1 MAALPPTSLCI
12 AYGSRGVDKLIETLA
27 SPEAETQRF
36 TLTTLNTLLSN
47 QENKLKALSERLQLV
62 WTLVT
67 LLGSDDNEVKRQAA
81 LALASLGLLYQGRL
95 AIGEAGAVRELSGL
109 LVDSGETGVREA
121 CSSALLALSESRD
134 GCATLVA
141 QERIVETLVS
151 ALDDDHLA
159 AKQCSLRTLANLSR
173 LDLGISEAIDA
184 GIMARLAAVLDPAAA
199 LPGAE
204 GAALVCIGLQ
214 TLWNLANTPD
224 GKVAALDTCL
234 LPFLSHHCSV
244 YSPREQR
251 LAAGAIMA
259 ITINKQGKM
268 ESSECLAP
276 LADLLLSLDTDE
288 DTLRDV
294 IGALKNMSEF
304 PAARKAID
312 RYLRKHGMP
321 PEQLNMYDSKPWP
334 QSIRYLHQN
343 FAPGGQ
349 TATHE
354 AAVRKRWGYPDP
366 ISA

>member
-67 LLGSDDNEVKRQAA
+67 LLGSDHNEVKRQAA

-121 CSSALLALSESRD
+121 CSSALLALSEVCARASRTAHRAPPVPVCPGLQSSRSPLAPQSRD

-276 LADLLLSLDTDE
+276 CAARPAPQPTPLPTPRPAPFCW
-288 DTLRDV
+288 RRW
-294 IGALKNMSEF
+294 GALGCCLVGGGNG
-304 PAARKAID
+304 ARWCGVGAEC
-312 RYLRKHGMP
+312 HV
-321 PEQLNMYDSKPWP
+321 
-334 QSIRYLHQN
+334 
-343 FAPGGQ
+343 
-349 TATHE
+349 ATP
-354 AAVRKRWGYPDP
+354 YPTM
-366 ISA
+366 IAQAG

>member
-12 AYGSRGVDKLIETLA
+12 AYGSRGVDKLVETLS
-27 SPEAETQRF
+27 SPDAETQRF
-36 TLTTLNTLLSN
+36 TLTTLNTLLSS
-47 QENKLKALSERLQLV
+47 QESKVKALSEQLQLV
-62 WTLVT
+62 PTIVT
-67 LLGSDDNEVKRQAA
+67 LLGSEDNEVKRQAA
-81 LALASLGLLYQGRL
+81 LVLASLALLYQGRL

-159 AKQCSLRTLANLSR
+159 AKQCSLRALANLSR
-173 LDLGISEAIDA
+173 LDLGISEALDG
-184 GIMARLAAVLDPAAA
+184 GIMTRLAVVLDPAAA
-199 LPGAE
+199 HPGAE
-204 GAALVCIGLQ
+204 GSALVCSGLQ

-224 GKVAALDTCL
+224 GKVAALDACL
-234 LPFLSHHCSV
+234 LPFLAHHCSF

-251 LAAGAIMA
+251 LSAGAIMA

-304 PAARKAID
+304 PAARKAIES
-312 RYLRKHGMP
+312 YMRKHGMP
-321 PEQLNMYDSKPWP
+321 SEQLNMYDSKPWP

>member
-1 MAALPPTSLCI
+1 MCI

-67 LLGSDDNEVKRQAA
+67 LLGSDHNEVKRQAA

-95 AIGEAGAVRELSGL
+95 ALGEAGAVRELSGL
-109 LVDSGETGVREA
+109 LVDSSETGVREA

>member
-1 MAALPPTSLCI
+1 MAARAPRHARPCVPWPALL
-12 AYGSRGVDKLIETLA
+12 TL
-27 SPEAETQRF
+27 
-36 TLTTLNTLLSN
+36 
-47 QENKLKALSERLQLV
+47 
-62 WTLVT
+62 
-67 LLGSDDNEVKRQAA
+67 AA
-81 LALASLGLLYQGRL
+81 LAPQ
-95 AIGEAGAVRELSGL
+95 
-109 LVDSGETGVREA
+109 
-121 CSSALLALSESRD
+121 SRD
-134 GCATLVA
+134 GCTTLVA

-173 LDLGISEAIDA
+173 LDLGISEALDG
-184 GIMARLAAVLDPAAA
+184 GIMTRLAVVLDPAAA
-199 LPGAE
+199 HPGAE
-204 GAALVCIGLQ
+204 GSALVCSGLQ
-214 TLWNLANTPD
+214 TLWNMANTPD
-224 GKVAALDTCL
+224 GKVAALDACL
-234 LPFLSHHCSV
+234 LPFLAHHCSV

-251 LAAGAIMA
+251 LSAGAIMA

-276 LADLLLSLDTDE
+276 CAARPAPQPTPLPTPPPAPFAGGAAARSGSASSWVGRSRGSHGAVVRWDDGAVGRWGGGAVVGAECHDTLPSPCWRRLADLLLSLDTDE

-304 PAARKAID
+304 PAARKAIE
-312 RYLRKHGMP
+312 RYMRKHGMP
-321 PEQLNMYDSKPWP
+321 SEQLNMYDSKPWP

>member
-1 MAALPPTSLCI
+1 M
-12 AYGSRGVDKLIETLA
+12 
-27 SPEAETQRF
+27 
-36 TLTTLNTLLSN
+36 
-47 QENKLKALSERLQLV
+47 
-62 WTLVT
+62 
-67 LLGSDDNEVKRQAA
+67 
-81 LALASLGLLYQGRL
+81 
-95 AIGEAGAVRELSGL
+95 
-109 LVDSGETGVREA
+109 
-121 CSSALLALSESRD
+121 
-134 GCATLVA
+134 
-141 QERIVETLVS
+141 S

-159 AKQCSLRTLANLSR
+159 AKQCSLRALANLSR
-173 LDLGISEAIDA
+173 LDLGISEALDG
-184 GIMARLAAVLDPAAA
+184 GIMTRLAVVLDPAAA
-199 LPGAE
+199 HPGAE
-204 GAALVCIGLQ
+204 GSALVCSGLQ

-224 GKVAALDTCL
+224 GKVAALDACL
-234 LPFLSHHCSV
+234 LPFLAHHCSF

-251 LAAGAIMA
+251 LSAGAIMA

-276 LADLLLSLDTDE
+276 CAARPAPLPTPLPTHPPAPFAGGAAACSGSTVVRWCGGAVVRWCGWSLMPHPVPSPCWRRLADLLLSLDTDE

-304 PAARKAID
+304 PAARKAIES
-312 RYLRKHGMP
+312 YMRKHGMP
-321 PEQLNMYDSKPWP
+321 SEQLNMYDSKPWP